1 MGAMATGRP
10 SLWEGGEGRM
20 PDVRLKPRGGR
31 GRREKRAHLY
41 QNGKKLC
48 K

>member
-20 PDVRLKPRGGR
+20 PDVRLKPRGGGGGKR
-31 GRREKRAHLY
+31 GKTSPFIP
-41 QNGKKLC
+41 KW
-48 K
+48 